1 MRATTV
7 ALSTNLAVLRAI
19 FGHLSIK
26 YAKDMLCTWKIRT
39 TEAAVVTF
47 TVPTGPLIPRIE
59 WTNTDPFSSDTSSTS
74 FVLKFIGNL
83 SLSICNISELFGERF
98 SFLKA
103 EKTKTKKIERT
114 RTKKTSS

>member
-7 ALSTNLAVLRAI
+7 ALSNNLAVLLAI
-19 FGHLSIK
+19 VGHLAIK
-26 YAKDMLCTWKIRT
+26 YTGNKLCTLKIRT